1 MAAANTSRDTLAHRQ
16 HEFDTV
22 ESKEVLCAAANI
34 HWKGAPTSLHD
45 PVFGALGLMGRMRA
59 LQYLGMFDLAEQF
72 RVEEQDGVSDDD
84 EGDVDAR
91 ERVVESEDESDEPGA
106 GNRTTL
112 AEPHAVDDADKEE
125 QEIEVVDDRFLPGE
139 EHESKDGDGGIAHE
153 VPTDPAKIPLPES
166 DDDVLEEACGD
177 DIDPVSATT
186 KSTKSE
192 PEPDDADADADADSG
207 ESDSNESDSGDE
219 LFWSSPINGTLE
231 LEEED
236 ALEQDAGG
244 ANQDDESRNEN
255 DPWVTTNP
263 RKRARAPGPGDGEDE
278 PPCKMARVDEEELL
292 NRFEGNVLKL
302 AIHNAIQRNMASK
315 LEANSYWHNILFD
328 QTL

>member
-1 MAAANTSRDTLAHRQ
+1 MAAARTSRDTLAHRQ

-45 PVFGALGLMGRMRA
+45 PVFGALGLMGRMRV

-72 RVEEQDGVSDDD
+72 RLEEQDGVSDESDDDDD
-84 EGDVDAR
+84 EGNVDTR

-106 GNRTTL
+106 GDITTL
-112 AEPHAVDDADKEE
+112 AEPHAVDDAYDEE
-125 QEIEVVDDRFLPGE
+125 QEAEVADDRFLPGE
-139 EHESKDGDGGIAHE
+139 EEPESKDGYGNIAHE
-153 VPTDPAKIPLPES
+153 IPTDPAKIPLPKS
-166 DDDVLEEACGD
+166 DDDDLLEEAGSD

-186 KSTKSE
+186 
-192 PEPDDADADADADSG
+192 DADADSG
-207 ESDSNESDSGDE
+207 ESDSDESDSGDE
-219 LFWSSPINGTLE
+219 LFWSSPINGTIE

-236 ALEQDAGG
+236 TPEQDARG
-244 ANQDDESRNEN
+244 ADQDDGNRNEI

-263 RKRARAPGPGDGEDE
+263 RKRARTPSHGDEEDE

-292 NRFEGNVLKL
+292 NRFDGNVLKL
-302 AIHNAIQRNMASK
+302 AIHNAIQKNMTSK
-315 LEANSYWHNILFD
+315 LEANSYWHDVLFD
-328 QTL
+328 